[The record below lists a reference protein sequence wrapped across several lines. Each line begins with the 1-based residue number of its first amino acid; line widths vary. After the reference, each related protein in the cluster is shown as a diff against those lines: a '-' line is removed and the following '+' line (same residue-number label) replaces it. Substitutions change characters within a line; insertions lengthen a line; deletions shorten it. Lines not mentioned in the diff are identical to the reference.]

1 MHIVASSILAY
12 RTTPLTKIVTYSQLS
27 HNAREI
33 VAKFTLATSQEVQ
46 LGCDWYP
53 SALKIASRIAN
64 KYGLRTEV
72 VAGVIAA
79 LSPNNRWERNIV
91 DAEAIIKCWAAGGTR
106 TDILNVKVCTYGKMK
121 AKAVDILTRD
131 IPIVEI
137 LNGKKIIEFFNCITN
152 PLLND
157 VCIDGH
163 AYSVWFGQ
171 RLTMKEVPPIGKK
184 LRLQIKTDYR
194 DAAAFINEE
203 LGTCYTP
210 ATIQAI
216 TWVTHK
222 RIHNV

>member
-12 RTTPLTKIVTYSQLS
+12 RTKPLSKTVTYSQLS

-152 PLLND
+152 PALND

-171 RLTMKEVPPIGKK
+171 RLTMKEVPAIGKK
-184 LRLQIKTDYR
+184 LRHQIKTDYC
-194 DAAAFINEE
+194 DATAFINEE
-203 LGTCYTP
+203 LDTAYTP
-210 ATIQAI
+210 ADIQAI

-222 RIHNV
+222 RINNV

>member
-1 MHIVASSILAY
+1 M
-12 RTTPLTKIVTYSQLS
+12 TYSQLS

-53 SALKIASRIAN
+53 SALSIAARIGE
-64 KYGLRTEV
+64 KYGLSAQTA
-72 VAGVIAA
+72 AGVIAA
-79 LSPNNRWERNIV
+79 LSPNNRWERNII
-91 DAEAIIKCWAAGGTR
+91 DAESIIKCWAAGGTR
-106 TDILNVKVCTYGKMK
+106 TDMLNVKVCTYGKMK
-121 AKAVDILTRD
+121 AKAVDILLAED
-131 IPIVEI
+131 VLPIVEI

-171 RLTMKEVPPIGKK
+171 RLTMKEVPAIGVK
-184 LRLQIKTDYR
+184 LRSQIKTDYR
-194 DAAAFINEE
+194 DAAAFINDE
-203 LGTCYTP
+203 LDTAYTA

-222 RIHNV
+222 RIYNV

>member
-1 MHIVASSILAY
+1 M
-12 RTTPLTKIVTYSQLS
+12 TYSQLS

-33 VAKFTLATSQEVQ
+33 VARFTLATSQEVQ

-53 SALKIASRIAN
+53 SALKIATRIAD
-64 KYGLRTEV
+64 KYELRIET

-79 LSPNNRWERNIV
+79 LSPSNKWERNV
-91 DAEAIIKCWAAGGTR
+91 YDAENFIKVWYAGALEEQVLHPKHPII
-106 TDILNVKVCTYGKMK
+106 KVCTYRKQKIK
-121 AKAVDILTRD
+121 AWDILTRD

-137 LNGKKIIEFFNCITN
+137 LSGVKTIEFFNCITN
-152 PLLND
+152 PKLDD

-163 AYSVWFGQ
+163 AYSVWLGS
-171 RLTMKEVPPIGKK
+171 RVPVDKVPNIQGKI
-184 LRLQIKTDYR
+184 RQTIKQDYR
-194 DAAAFINEE
+194 DATAFINDE
-203 LGTCYTP
+203 LNEQYSA

>member
-12 RTTPLTKIVTYSQLS
+12 RTKPLSKTVTYSQLS

-106 TDILNVKVCTYGKMK
+106 TDMLNVKVCTYGKMK

-152 PLLND
+152 PCLND

-163 AYSVWFGQ
+163 AYSVWYGQ
-171 RLTMKEVPPIGKK
+171 RLTMKEVPNIGKK
-184 LRLQIKTDYR
+184 LRAQIKTDYR
-194 DAAAFINEE
+194 DATTFINEE
-203 LGTCYTP
+203 LGTYYS
-210 ATIQAI
+210 ASTIQAI

>member
-1 MHIVASSILAY
+1 MS
-12 RTTPLTKIVTYSQLS
+12 YSQLS

-53 SALKIASRIAN
+53 SALAIAN
-64 KYGLRTEV
+64 RISDKYGLRTELV
-72 VAGVIAA
+72 VGVIAA

-106 TDILNVKVCTYGKMK
+106 TDMLNVKVCTYGKMK
-121 AKAVDILTRD
+121 EKAVDILTPTDR
-131 IPIVEI
+131 PITEI
-137 LNGKKIIEFFNCITN
+137 LNGKKLVEFFNCITN
-152 PLLND
+152 PALDD

-171 RLTMKEVPPIGKK
+171 RLTMKDVPPIGKK
-184 LRLQIKTDYR
+184 LRATIKQDYR
-194 DAAAFINEE
+194 DACTFINEE
-203 LGTCYTP
+203 LSCFFTP
-210 ATIQAI
+210 ADIQAI

>member
-1 MHIVASSILAY
+1 MQVQFLHTA
-12 RTTPLTKIVTYSQLS
+12 TTKPNQIVTYSQLS
-27 HNAREI
+27 QNAREI

-53 SALKIASRIAN
+53 SALKIAIRIAT
-64 KYGLRTEV
+64 KYGTRVEV
-72 VAGVIAA
+72 AAGVIAA

-106 TDILNVKVCTYGKMK
+106 TDMLNVKVCTYGKMK

-131 IPIVEI
+131 IEIVEI
-137 LNGKKIIEFFNCITN
+137 LNGKKLIEFFNCITN
-152 PLLND
+152 PRLND

-171 RLTMKEVPPIGKK
+171 RLTMKEVPAIGKK
-184 LRLQIKTDYR
+184 LRSQIKTDYR
-194 DAAAFINEE
+194 DATAFINDE
-203 LGTCYTP
+203 LDTAYTP
-210 ATIQAI
+210 ADIQAI